1 MPKSVPHQKW
11 IHVHKPR
18 VTNHFLQISHEDW
31 MNANK
36 NLTPFGLQVYLYLA
50 SNNDNYEFA
59 LSPADALER
68 AGIKNTTFHKYMKL
82 LETEGY
88 LVWKH
93 GNVFDF
99 YTSPRDPK
107 ERTHPDKHSDSIEF
121 EETPCEAE
129 DSQDE
134 VGVNAARSIFPP
146 NEAGSS
152 YLDSIYSQS
161 DKEIDKK
168 YIDKKENEIDIIDAG
183 TPRTPARPD
192 GKPSEL
198 ASKEES
204 FSVFSKSISPNEF
217 KF

>member
-1 MPKSVPHQKW
+1 MPKSFPHQKW
-11 IHVHKPR
+11 IKVHKPK
-18 VTNHFLQISHEDW
+18 VTDRFLQIAHSDW

-36 NLTPFGLQVYLYLA
+36 TLTPFGLQLYLYLA

-59 LSPADALER
+59 LSPADAEER
-68 AGIKNTTFHKYMKL
+68 AGIKSTSFHKYMRR
-82 LETEGY
+82 LEEEGY

-146 NEAGSS
+146 DEAGSS

-161 DKEIDKK
+161 DKEIDNR
-168 YIDKKENEIDIIDAG
+168 YIDKRENGIDNIDAG
-183 TPRTPARPD
+183 TPRAPTRPD
-192 GKPSEL
+192 AKASEL
-198 ASKEES
+198 ASIGTQQRPP
-204 FSVFSKSISPNEF
+204 SKYFNDLWYS
-217 KF
+217 